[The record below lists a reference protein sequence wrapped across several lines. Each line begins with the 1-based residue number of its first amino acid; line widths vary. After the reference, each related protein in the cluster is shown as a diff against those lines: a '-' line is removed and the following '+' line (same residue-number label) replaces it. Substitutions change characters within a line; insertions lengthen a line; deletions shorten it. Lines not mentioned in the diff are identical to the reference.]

1 MVGLP
6 GFSRSGGWVLCFG
19 RNFIGR
25 KTVVAGVIPMLLCVW
40 VGGFGGFVSYVLS
53 ESVYLSKLCRSWR

>member
-1 MVGLP
+1 M
-6 GFSRSGGWVLCFG
+6 LCVG

-25 KTVVAGVIPMLLCVW
+25 KTVVVGVIPMLLCVW
-40 VGGFGGFVSYVLS
+40 VGRFGGFVSCVLS